1 MPYTIPLDV
10 FLILSRGDEVLLAL
24 RENTGFAD
32 GLWNVPSGKVEP
44 GESAVAAVL
53 REAREE
59 VGLSLAVADVRL
71 VTTVHV
77 NRPDGHVRIGLFF
90 HAVHD
95 PARHGEPVN
104 AEPHKCG
111 GLAWSAVSSLPPDTE
126 PYNAA
131 GLTGWRTGNPLVLDG
146 WPAGAAERERG
157 VTGTARSWF

>member
-10 FLILSRGDEVLLAL
+10 FLILSRADEVLLAL
-24 RENTGFAD
+24 RRNTGFAD
-32 GLWNVPSGKVEP
+32 GLWNVPSGKAEQ
-44 GESAVAAVL
+44 GESVVAAVL

-59 VGLSLAVADVRL
+59 VGLTLTAADVRL
-71 VTTVHV
+71 VTTVHLA
-77 NRPDGHVRIGLFF
+77 RLGHERIGLFF

-111 GLAWSAVSSLPPDTE
+111 GLGWFPAEALPPDTE

-131 GLTGWRTGNPLVLDG
+131 GLTGWRTGTPLILDG
-146 WPAGAAERERG
+146 WPA
-157 VTGTARSWF
+157 

>member
-10 FLILSRGDEVLLAL
+10 FLILSRGEDVLLAL
-24 RENTGFAD
+24 RQGTGFAD

-59 VGLSLAVADVRL
+59 AGLSLTAADVRL
-71 VTTVHV
+71 ATTVHLS
-77 NRPDGHVRIGLFF
+77 RPGGHARLGLFF
-90 HAVHD
+90 HATHA
-95 PARHGEPVN
+95 PARHGDPVN

-111 GLAWSAVSSLPPDTE
+111 GLAWFPAVALPPDTE

-131 GLTGWRTGNPLVLDG
+131 GLTGWRTGTPLILDG
-146 WPAGAAERERG
+146 WPA
-157 VTGTARSWF
+157 